1 MINKLSRQDVKDL
14 LGLAPENISPSISRV
29 ATKLSSRRRFR
40 HPTRRRRCETLIHLP
55 RRKGKMSTSL
65 TEEEIKRLFRIRK
78 TVMEMLKDRNYLVGD
93 FELEM
98 DRRQFIQKYGDN
110 MKREDLVISKSLKND
125 SSEQIYVFFPDEA
138 KVGVKTIKNYINR
151 MKSENVTRAILVV
164 QQNLT
169 PFARTCISEISTK
182 FHLEVFQ
189 EAELLVNVKNHV
201 LVPEHQ
207 VLANDEKRT
216 LLERYTVKETQLPR
230 IQVTDPVARYYGL
243 KRGQV
248 VKIIRPS
255 ETAGRYV
262 TYRYVV

>member
-1 MINKLSRQDVKDL
+1 MSLS
-14 LGLAPENISPSISRV
+14 
-29 ATKLSSRRRFR
+29 
-40 HPTRRRRCETLIHLP
+40 
-55 RRKGKMSTSL
+55 
-65 TEEEIKRLFRIRK
+65 EEEVKRLLRIRR
-78 TVMEMLKDRNYLVGD
+78 TVMEMLKDRNYLVGE

-98 DRRQFIQKYGDN
+98 DTRQFVQKYGEH
-110 MKREDLVISKSLKND
+110 MKREDLVICKSMKND

-151 MKSENVTRAILVV
+151 MKSENVTRGILVV

-207 VLANDEKRT
+207 VLTNEEKKT

-230 IQVTDPVARYYGL
+230 IQVSDPVARYYGL

>member
-1 MINKLSRQDVKDL
+1 MVLSDEEINK
-14 LGLAPENISPSISRV
+14 
-29 ATKLSSRRRFR
+29 
-40 HPTRRRRCETLIHLP
+40 
-55 RRKGKMSTSL
+55 
-65 TEEEIKRLFRIRK
+65 LFRIRR
-78 TVMEMLKDRNYLVGD
+78 TVMQMLMDRNYLVGD
-93 FELEM
+93 FEINMTKE
-98 DRRQFIQKYGDN
+98 QFRDKYGEN
-110 MKREDLVISKSLKND
+110 MKREDLTINKTMRND
-125 SSEQIYVFFPDEA
+125 SSDQIYVFFPEEP
-138 KVGVKTIKNYINR
+138 KVGVKTMKSYANR
-151 MKSENVTRAILVV
+151 MKSENVFRSILVV

-169 PFARTCISEISTK
+169 AFARASLSEISTK

-189 EAELLVNVKNHV
+189 ESELLVNVKEHV

-207 VLANDEKRT
+207 VLTTEEKKT

-230 IQVTDPVARYYGL
+230 MQVTDPIARYYGL

>member
-1 MINKLSRQDVKDL
+1 MTLS
-14 LGLAPENISPSISRV
+14 
-29 ATKLSSRRRFR
+29 
-40 HPTRRRRCETLIHLP
+40 
-55 RRKGKMSTSL
+55 
-65 TEEEIKRLFRIRK
+65 EEELSRLFRVRK
-78 TVMEMLKDRNYLVGD
+78 TLMEMLSDRGYLVGD
-93 FELEM
+93 FEINMSKYEFL
-98 DRRQFIQKYGDN
+98 QKYGEN
-110 MKREDLVISKSLKND
+110 MKREDLVLQKAKRNN
-125 SSEQIYVFFPDEA
+125 SSDQIYVFFPEEP
-138 KVGVKTIKNYINR
+138 KVGVKTVKTYTER
-151 MKSENVTRAILVV
+151 MKKEDVFQAILIV

-189 EAELLVNVKNHV
+189 EAEMLVNIKNHV
-201 LVPEHQ
+201 LIPEHQ
-207 VLANDEKRT
+207 TLTPEEKKT

-230 IQVTDPVARYYGL
+230 IQITDPIARYYGL

>member
-1 MINKLSRQDVKDL
+1 MQ
-14 LGLAPENISPSISRV
+14 
-29 ATKLSSRRRFR
+29 
-40 HPTRRRRCETLIHLP
+40 
-55 RRKGKMSTSL
+55 
-65 TEEEIKRLFRIRK
+65 
-78 TVMEMLKDRNYLVGD
+78 MLKDRGYFVTD
-93 FELEM
+93 TELNM
-98 DRRQFIQKYGDN
+98 SKQQFISKYGEN
-110 MKREDLVISKSLKND
+110 MKREDLVINKAKRSDNSD
-125 SSEQIYVFFPDEA
+125 QIYIFFPEEH
-138 KVGVKTIKNYINR
+138 KVGVKTMKTYTNR
-151 MKSENVTRAILVV
+151 MKSENVFRAALVV

-169 PFARTCISEISTK
+169 PFARTCINEISSK

-189 EAELLVNVKNHV
+189 ESELLVNIKEHV

-207 VLANDEKRT
+207 VLSNEEKKT

-230 IQVTDPVARYYGL
+230 IQVTDPIARYYGL